1 MRGGLG
7 AVGAALALLA
17 ALPARGEDGAAL
29 FGRHCAGCHKA
40 DASGV
45 PGFGP
50 SLRDGLEPI
59 LARSGGVDYI
69 VRVVLNGLK
78 GPIESNG
85 RRYNG
90 VMPSFA
96 VQPDETVQALLAHL
110 LDTLHGL
117 AAPDG
122 ATIAAARASPLTPD
136 EVHALRARV
145 LAGAS

>member
-1 MRGGLG
+1 M
-7 AVGAALALLA
+7 GAALALLA
-17 ALPARGEDGAAL
+17 ALPVRGDAGTAL
-29 FGRHCAGCHKA
+29 FAKHCGGCHKA

-50 SLRDGLEPI
+50 SLRDGLEPV
-59 LARSGGVDYI
+59 LARPDGADYI
-69 VRVVLNGLK
+69 LRVVLNGLK
-78 GPIESNG
+78 GPIESAG

-90 VMPSFA
+90 VMPAFA
-96 VQPDETVQALLAHL
+96 AQPDETVQALLEHL

-117 AAPDG
+117 PAPDG
-122 ATIAAARASPLTPD
+122 AAIAAARAAPLTPD

>member
-1 MRGGLG
+1 MTALGLLG
-7 AVGAALALLA
+7 A
-17 ALPARGEDGAAL
+17 LPVSADEGAAL
-29 FGRHCAGCHKA
+29 FAKHCGGCHKA
-40 DASGV
+40 DATGV

-59 LARSGGVDYI
+59 LARPDGADY
-69 VRVVLNGLK
+69 VLRVVLHGLK

-96 VQPDETVQALLAHL
+96 VQPDETLQALLAHVL
-110 LDTLHGL
+110 ETLHGL
-117 AAPDG
+117 PAPDD
-122 ATIAAARASPLTPD
+122 AALAAARAVPLTPD
-136 EVHALRARV
+136 EVHGLRARL